1 MDDPR
6 VGVGVVI
13 RRGSEVLLLRRK
25 GVHGHGTWSTPGGH
39 LEAGEAP
46 EECAVREVREETGVE
61 IHKVRFLGITN
72 DVFEAEGRHYI
83 TLWMEAEYRAGT
95 ASVLAEHEMSETRWW
110 SADSLP
116 SDLFLSLRHLVD
128 GRGYGADISGRD
140 YVGAGART
148 TGTTS

>member
-1 MDDPR
+1 MEGPR
-6 VGVGVVI
+6 VGVGVVV

-25 GVHGHGTWSTPGGH
+25 GAHGDGTWSTPGGH

-46 EECAVREVREETGVE
+46 EECAAREVREETGVE
-61 IHKVRFLGITN
+61 IQGVRFLGITN
-72 DVFEAEGRHYI
+72 DVFEPEGRHYI

-116 SDLFLSLRHLVD
+116 TNLFLSLRHLVD
-128 GRGYGADISGRD
+128 GRGYGIEISGSD
-140 YVGAGART
+140 WVAAGART